1 MGTQPHAMCRSAK
14 PLIDLSNYHNFFL
27 HPMTPLLET
36 LTPAAKADSSHPAA
50 YGWEA
55 RKKRRFS
62 VELVQF
68 NTAEELVSVRWNR
81 SDQGTGELMRVAVC
95 TV

>member
-1 MGTQPHAMCRSAK
+1 MCRSAK
-14 PLIDLSNYHNFFL
+14 PPIDLSNYHHFFL
-27 HPMTPLLET
+27 HPMTPLLQI
-36 LTPAAKADSSHPAA
+36 LTPAAKANSGRPAA

-68 NTAEELVSVRWNR
+68 NTAEHCHPVERG
-81 SDQGTGELMRVAVC
+81 DAC
-95 TV
+95 